1 MLYRKSEL
9 KKHKYFLK
17 SIHGLWILP
26 IVIINLIVPLFNFFI
41 YKLNNNDMVIDIE
54 KIIFF
59 FFPMFSVWTGVFVA
73 EIFFSDKTKDVFFFY
88 GNKKRF
94 ETTIVYFLCSLIN
107 ALAMILLH
115 FYCIDDFIGF
125 LFKILSVAVFYYGLS
140 MLVMYFSKSAP
151 ITIMVLLLYD
161 LINTF
166 VSSTKVFLL
175 YENFEILTLK
185 MFLTNY
191 FPLIFV
197 AIVFI
202 VIVFKVNI
210 CKIKKS
216 TIGTP

>member
-107 ALAMILLH
+107 ALAVIILH
-115 FYCIDDFIGF
+115 FY
-125 LFKILSVAVFYYGLS
+125 
-140 MLVMYFSKSAP
+140 
-151 ITIMVLLLYD
+151 
-161 LINTF
+161 
-166 VSSTKVFLL
+166 
-175 YENFEILTLK
+175 
-185 MFLTNY
+185 
-191 FPLIFV
+191 
-197 AIVFI
+197 
-202 VIVFKVNI
+202 
-210 CKIKKS
+210 
-216 TIGTP
+216 

>member
-59 FFPMFSVWTGVFVA
+59 LFPMFSVWTGV
-73 EIFFSDKTKDVFFFY
+73 
-88 GNKKRF
+88 
-94 ETTIVYFLCSLIN
+94 
-107 ALAMILLH
+107 
-115 FYCIDDFIGF
+115 
-125 LFKILSVAVFYYGLS
+125 LS

-151 ITIMVLLLYD
+151 ITILVLLLYD

-166 VSSTKVFLL
+166 VSSSKVFLL

-202 VIVFKVNI
+202 VIVFKGN
-210 CKIKKS
+210 KGKFYLLTKKL
-216 TIGTP
+216 

>member
-17 SIHGLWILP
+17 SIHVLWILP

-73 EIFFSDKTKDVFFFY
+73 EIFFSEKTKDVFFFY

-94 ETTIVYFLCSLIN
+94 ETTIVYFLCFLIY
-107 ALAMILLH
+107 ALVMILLH
-115 FYCIDDFIGF
+115 FYCIDDLIGF

-140 MLVMYFSKSAP
+140 MLVMFFSKSAP

-166 VSSTKVFLL
+166 VSSTEFFLL
-175 YENFEILTLK
+175 YENFKILTLK

-191 FPLIFV
+191 FSLIIV
-197 AIVFI
+197 AAIFI
-202 VIVFKVNI
+202 TVVFK
-210 CKIKKS
+210 KS
-216 TIGTP
+216 S

>member
-1 MLYRKSEL
+1 MLYRKSEF

-17 SIHGLWILP
+17 SIHRLWILP

-41 YKLNNNDMVIDIE
+41 YKLYNNDMVIDIE

-59 FFPMFSVWTGVFVA
+59 FFPMFSVWTGIFVA

-88 GNKKRF
+88 SNKKRF

-107 ALAMILLH
+107 ALAVILLH

-140 MLVMYFSKSAP
+140 MLVMFFSKSAP

-197 AIVFI
+197 AVVFI
-202 VIVFKVNI
+202 AFVFKGN
-210 CKIKKS
+210 KGKFY
-216 TIGTP
+216 

>member
-59 FFPMFSVWTGVFVA
+59 FFPRFSVWTGVFVA
-73 EIFFSDKTKDVFFFY
+73 EIFFSDKTKDVFFFF

-94 ETTIVYFLCSLIN
+94 ETTIVYFLCFLIN
-107 ALAMILLH
+107 ALAVILLH
-115 FYCIDDFIGF
+115 FYCIDDLIGF

-140 MLVMYFSKSAP
+140 MLVMFFSKSAP

-166 VSSTKVFLL
+166 VSSSKVFLL

-202 VIVFKVNI
+202 VIVFKGN
-210 CKIKKS
+210 KEKFYLLTKKL
-216 TIGTP
+216 

>member
-1 MLYRKSEL
+1 MFYRKSEL

-17 SIHGLWILP
+17 SINGLWILS

-41 YKLNNNDMVIDIE
+41 YKLNNKDMVIDIE

-59 FFPMFSVWTGVFVA
+59 FFPMFTVWTGVFVA

-88 GNKKRF
+88 SNKKRF
-94 ETTIVYFLCSLIN
+94 ETTIVYFLCFLID
-107 ALAMILLH
+107 ALVMILLH
-115 FYCIDDFIGF
+115 FYCIDDLIGF
-125 LFKILSVAVFYYGLS
+125 IFKILSVSVFYYGMS
-140 MLVMYFSKSAP
+140 MFVMFFSKSAP

-202 VIVFKVNI
+202 VIVFKGD
-210 CKIKKS
+210 KGKFYWFAKKL
-216 TIGTP
+216 

>member
-1 MLYRKSEL
+1 
-9 KKHKYFLK
+9 
-17 SIHGLWILP
+17 
-26 IVIINLIVPLFNFFI
+26 
-41 YKLNNNDMVIDIE
+41 MVIDIE

-73 EIFFSDKTKDVFFFY
+73 EIFFSEKTKDVFFFY

-94 ETTIVYFLCSLIN
+94 KTTIVYFLCFLIN
-107 ALAMILLH
+107 ALAVILLH
-115 FYCIDDFIGF
+115 FYCIDDLIGF

-140 MLVMYFSKSAP
+140 MFVMFFSKSAP

-191 FPLIFV
+191 FPLIIV
-197 AIVFI
+197 AVVFI
-202 VIVFKVNI
+202 AVVFKDG
-210 CKIKKS
+210 KKS
-216 TIGTP
+216 TDCR